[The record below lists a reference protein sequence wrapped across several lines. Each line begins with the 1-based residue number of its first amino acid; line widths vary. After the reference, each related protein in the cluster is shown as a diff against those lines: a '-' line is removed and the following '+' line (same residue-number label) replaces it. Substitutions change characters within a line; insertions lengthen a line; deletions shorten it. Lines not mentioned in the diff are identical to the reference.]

1 MWPHLPK
8 PGDHLVGTDAGDVPV
23 VVRKLQEEVVM
34 ALVVNTN
41 VSSLAAQRNLSI
53 NQAQLGRSVE
63 RLSSGLRITRAA
75 DDAAGL
81 GVSETLRAQIRSIN
95 QANRN
100 AGDGISL
107 TQVAD
112 GAAATVGSLLSRMR
126 ELATQSASGT
136 LGATERSYLDQE
148 FVALRSEIDRIATT
162 TEYNGQ
168 PLLSGSSNTFEV
180 FIGFKSGSGNS
191 LNVALADLDVAA
203 VGLTG
208 ASVSTAAAAQT
219 MLSNIDSAISAVAT
233 ARANYGSI
241 QSRFEVAIQNLTVT
255 AENFTAAESRIR
267 DADIAQET
275 SVFTKNQILT
285 QSGIAILAQANS
297 LPQQALALLRG

>member
-1 MWPHLPK
+1 
-8 PGDHLVGTDAGDVPV
+8 
-23 VVRKLQEEVVM
+23 M

-41 VSSLAAQRNLSI
+41 LASLSAQRNLSI
-53 NQAQLGRSVE
+53 NQNQLAQSVE
-63 RLSSGLRITRAA
+63 RLSSGLRITRAS

-112 GAAATVGSLLSRMR
+112 GAAASIGSLLARMR
-126 ELATQSASGT
+126 ELATQSGSGT
-136 LGATERSYLDQE
+136 LGTTERSYLDQE
-148 FVALRSEIDRIATT
+148 FVALRSEIDRIASS
-162 TEYNGQ
+162 TEFNGQ
-168 PLLSGSSNTFEV
+168 ALLSGTSNTFSV
-180 FIGFKSGSGNS
+180 FIGFKSGANS
-191 LNVALADLDVAA
+191 SLTVALDDLDVAS

-208 ASVSTAAAAQT
+208 ASVSTAASAQAVLAT
-219 MLSNIDSAISAVAT
+219 IDGAISSVAT
-233 ARANYGSI
+233 ARANYGAI
-241 QSRFEVAIQNLTVT
+241 QSRFDVAIQNLTVT
-255 AENFTAAESRIR
+255 AENFTAADSRIR

-285 QSGIAILAQANS
+285 QSGIAILAQANAF
-297 LPQQALALLRG
+297 PQQALALLRG

>member
-1 MWPHLPK
+1 
-8 PGDHLVGTDAGDVPV
+8 
-23 VVRKLQEEVVM
+23 M

-162 TEYNGQ
+162 PEYNGQ

>member
-1 MWPHLPK
+1 
-8 PGDHLVGTDAGDVPV
+8 
-23 VVRKLQEEVVM
+23 M

-168 PLLSGSSNTFEV
+168 PLLSGASNTFEV

>member
-1 MWPHLPK
+1 
-8 PGDHLVGTDAGDVPV
+8 
-23 VVRKLQEEVVM
+23 M

-208 ASVSTAAAAQT
+208 ASVSTAVAAQS
-219 MLSNIDSAISAVAT
+219 MLANIDSAISAVAT

>member
-1 MWPHLPK
+1 
-8 PGDHLVGTDAGDVPV
+8 
-23 VVRKLQEEVVM
+23 M

-41 VSSLAAQRNLSI
+41 VASLAAQRNLAV

-136 LGATERSYLDQE
+136 LGTTERSYLDQE

-191 LNVALADLDVAA
+191 LNVALDDLDVAA

-208 ASVSTAAAAQT
+208 ASVSTATGAQS
-219 MLSNIDSAISAVAT
+219 MLARIDSAISAVAT

>member
-1 MWPHLPK
+1 
-8 PGDHLVGTDAGDVPV
+8 
-23 VVRKLQEEVVM
+23 M

-41 VSSLAAQRNLSI
+41 ISSLAAQRNLSV
-53 NQAQLGRSVE
+53 NQASLAKSVE
-63 RLSSGLRITRAA
+63 HLSSGLRITRAS

-95 QANRN
+95 QATRN

-112 GAAATVGSLLSRMR
+112 GAAASIGSLLGRMR
-126 ELATQSASGT
+126 ELATQAASGT
-136 LGATERSYLDQE
+136 VGTTERSYLDQE
-148 FVALRSEIDRIATT
+148 FVALRSEIDRISTT
-162 TEYNGQ
+162 TEFNGQ
-168 PLLSGSSNTFEV
+168 ALLSGSSNTFSV
-180 FIGFKSGSGNS
+180 FVGFKSGTGNS
-191 LNVALADLDVAA
+191 LSVALDDLDVAS

-208 ASVSTAAAAQT
+208 ASVSTAAAAQAVLGT
-219 MLSNIDSAISAVAT
+219 IDGAISSVAT

-241 QSRFEVAIQNLTVT
+241 QSRFDAAIQNLTVT
-255 AENFTAAESRIR
+255 AENFTAADSRIR

-275 SVFTKNQILT
+275 SLFTRNQILT

>member
-1 MWPHLPK
+1 
-8 PGDHLVGTDAGDVPV
+8 
-23 VVRKLQEEVVM
+23 M

-41 VSSLAAQRNLSI
+41 VASLAAQRNLWI

-63 RLSSGLRITRAA
+63 RLSSGLRITRAS

-100 AGDGISL
+100 ASDGISL
-107 TQVAD
+107 TQIAD
-112 GAAATVGSLLSRMR
+112 GAASSIGGLLARLR

-136 LGATERSYLDQE
+136 LGQTERSYLDQE
-148 FVALRSEIDRIATT
+148 FVALRSEIDRISTT
-162 TEYNGQ
+162 TEFNGQ
-168 PLLSGSSNTFEV
+168 ALLSGNSNTFDV
-180 FIGFKSGSGNS
+180 FIGFKSGTGNS
-191 LNVALADLDVAA
+191 LSVALNDLDVASI
-203 VGLTG
+203 GLTG

-219 MLSNIDSAISAVAT
+219 VLATIDGAISSVAT
-233 ARANYGSI
+233 ARSNYGSI

-267 DADIAQET
+267 DADIAHET

-297 LPQQALALLRG
+297 LPQQALTLLRG